1 MLRGRAPYNKK
12 KKGNKMLLIKEKY
25 RVKGRDFRRVISQAR
40 KIFDENFK
48 NKNELFAKK
57 FSLSYILHDYRLE
70 DKASN
75 PLFMKSDSEI
85 YCEFYSECELGMK
98 MIHALEIAIIKCGM
112 AFDFR
117 RTGESI
123 KIILR
128 YR

>member
-12 KKGNKMLLIKEKY
+12 KKENKMLLVEEKC

-40 KIFDENFK
+40 KIFNENFK
-48 NKNELFAKK
+48 SKNELFAKN
-57 FSLSYILHDYRLE
+57 FSLSHILHDYRLE

-75 PLFMKSDSEI
+75 PLFMKNNSEI

-117 RTGESI
+117 RTDESV